1 LSWDTGVR
9 KVHRWTSIVF
19 TVAVIVVTVLVSNTG
34 QEGPAEW
41 VYLLPLLPLGI
52 LLLTGLFLFVLPY
65 TARLRGRRSTGG

>member
-34 QEGPAEW
+34 QGPAEW

-52 LLLTGLFLFVLPY
+52 LLTGLFLFVLPY